1 MYIVQVWKYLQDFFK
16 NVFVSLPNYI
26 GNLCL
31 TKSWITLFLS
41 ESIYMCKAILQ
52 WTFTQEMITLIGS
65 VWNFEKDGMRSIK
78 LPNTFWRRTVFLV
91 NNDQRLDLQWW
102 HWNWVTFSSKM
113 NKIWLNDPPSSQVQ
127 GLVKAQQIHASFFQR
142 LQALI
147 SVAFYGKRKY
157 PSMVFQQLRL
167 KRLNIS
173 NFLVKIVRSS
183 TFFLRSFFCAA
194 LFTKII
200 SQ

>member
-41 ESIYMCKAILQ
+41 ESIYLCKAILQ

-78 LPNTFWRRTVFLV
+78 LPNTFWRWTVFLV

-113 NKIWLNDPPSSQVQ
+113 NKIRLNDPPSFVSAMTLLKKVYLSFPGFDKICWRTLPQSV
-127 GLVKAQQIHASFFQR
+127 LTKAFA
-142 LQALI
+142 
-147 SVAFYGKRKY
+147 GKE
-157 PSMVFQQLRL
+157 
-167 KRLNIS
+167 
-173 NFLVKIVRSS
+173 
-183 TFFLRSFFCAA
+183 
-194 LFTKII
+194 
-200 SQ
+200 